1 MMHMYANI
9 IKNNLIIK
17 LNPELGELFN
27 IMMYLCRIGVY
38 VHNLKE
44 IIYESI

>member
-1 MMHMYANI
+1 MKHMYANI

-17 LNPELGELFN
+17 LNPESGEIFN
-27 IMMYLCRIGVY
+27 IKMYLCRIGVY